1 MSIATKAQQPTLYGV
16 TSNGGSGGGGNIFGV
31 RTDGTNFQE
40 KFAFV
45 DKGRNPTSDLLKG
58 TDGKLYGMTHFGGSS
73 DAGIIFSTNT
83 DGKGYTFLHNF
94 NSTNGGSP
102 NGSLIQGTDG
112 KLYGMT
118 SGGGGSD
125 KGVVFSMNTEGTGYS
140 ILLNFNGTNGSNPE
154 GSLLQGKDGKLYG
167 MTSKGGSSANGGS
180 LGYGVIFRIN
190 TDGTGYAIMQNFN
203 NDNGAYPQGS
213 LIQGR
218 DGKLYGMTLTG
229 GNTGYG
235 VIFSINTDDTG
246 FTVLQ
251 NFNSTNGAS
260 PFSSLLQGADGKLYG
275 MTSGGGGSDKGVIFS
290 MNIDGTGYNI
300 LQNFNGTNGYFPYGS
315 LLQGNDGKLYGMTQ
329 QGGSSKYGIIFNT
342 NTDGTGYNILQNFDG
357 TNGYFPQGSLIQG
370 TDGKLYG
377 MTYKGGRSIEG
388 SYGYS
393 NGFIFSINAD
403 GTGYTIMQNFNNDNG
418 AYPQSSLI
426 KGREGKFYGMTSAG
440 GNLGHGVIFSTN
452 TDGTGYTILQ
462 NFNGTNGTG
471 PSGSLLQG
479 IDGKLYGMMA
489 YGGSYFTLSNQGYG
503 VIFSINTDGTGFTI
517 LQNFNGIN
525 GANPVGSLIQDTDG
539 KLYGMTYQGGRG
551 YGVIFRM
558 NTDGTDYTILQNFI
572 RVNGRHP
579 CSSLIQGKD
588 GKLYGLTSDGGSS
601 YNGVIFGMNTD
612 GTGYTILQNFNS
624 TNGASPFGSLIQGK
638 DGKFYGMTRY
648 GGSSG
653 KGVIFSTNS
662 DSTNYIILQ
671 NFNGTNGASPVGSLT
686 QGTDGKLYGVTRKG
700 GSSNLGVV
708 FNINPDGTGYSVL
721 QNFNGTNGANPN
733 GDLLLVNTT
742 STACPTLT
750 LSPAN
755 PPAGTVGIQYN
766 TTLIASGGTAP
777 YRITALTGNFP
788 PGLEYQ
794 SSGPTTGTILGV
806 PTKAGSYDFVA
817 VVTDTT
823 GCTGTQNFTILI
835 NPATGGN
842 LLPAATVNQDYTYTL
857 PNPSGNILTL
867 SSGSLPTGLYLDGRY
882 GVVFGKP
889 LVSGSFV
896 FSVTGIVSGQPVTL
910 SFTLNVNCPALSFL
924 TEALP
929 NAVLQT
935 NYSQFLSASGGSGSY
950 LYSLSAGAL
959 PDGLYLDG
967 RYGNIFGKPVKNGV
981 FTFAL
986 TATDDFGCRTG
997 KVFTITVGC
1006 PGLSINGTPPG
1017 SNIGA
1022 SYFYELSTT
1031 GSTGTAL
1038 YSLATG
1044 ALPKGVYLDGRYG
1057 DIFGRTT
1064 QTGAYAFTVTATD
1077 ESGCQTSKDFT
1088 INVSCP
1094 QLTIPTTTLPDAT
1107 LQTNYF
1113 QVLSATG
1120 GTGSYLYNFTGGA
1133 LPDGVYLD
1141 GRYGH
1146 IFGKPIKAGTFVFGV
1161 SATDEN
1167 GCTTTSLITINVPA
1181 APGRQAAVS
1190 VKGAAGEAEQTVN
1203 LYPNPAAEVIML
1215 SLIRQER
1222 VQVQLF
1228 DVMGRQVYNQAH
1240 EPGSDLKTTC
1250 NISKLASGTY
1260 FVKIIASSQTHVL
1273 KLIKN

>member
-1 MSIATKAQQPTLYGV
+1 M
-16 TSNGGSGGGGNIFGV
+16 TSSGGSRGVGNIFDIN
-31 RTDGTNFQE
+31 TDGTDFQE

-45 DKGRNPTSDLLKG
+45 QNGQFPNSDLLK
-58 TDGKLYGMTHFGGSS
+58 
-73 DAGIIFSTNT
+73 
-83 DGKGYTFLHNF
+83 
-94 NSTNGGSP
+94 
-102 NGSLIQGTDG
+102 
-112 KLYGMT
+112 
-118 SGGGGSD
+118 
-125 KGVVFSMNTEGTGYS
+125 
-140 ILLNFNGTNGSNPE
+140 
-154 GSLLQGKDGKLYG
+154 GKDGKLYG
-167 MTSKGGSSANGGS
+167 MTKNGGSSN
-180 LGYGVIFRIN
+180 
-190 TDGTGYAIMQNFN
+190 Q
-203 NDNGAYPQGS
+203 
-213 LIQGR
+213 
-218 DGKLYGMTLTG
+218 
-229 GNTGYG
+229 
-235 VIFSINTDDTG
+235 
-246 FTVLQ
+246 
-251 NFNSTNGAS
+251 
-260 PFSSLLQGADGKLYG
+260 
-275 MTSGGGGSDKGVIFS
+275 
-290 MNIDGTGYNI
+290 
-300 LQNFNGTNGYFPYGS
+300 
-315 LLQGNDGKLYGMTQ
+315 
-329 QGGSSKYGIIFNT
+329 
-342 NTDGTGYNILQNFDG
+342 
-357 TNGYFPQGSLIQG
+357 
-370 TDGKLYG
+370 
-377 MTYKGGRSIEG
+377 
-388 SYGYS
+388 
-393 NGFIFSINAD
+393 
-403 GTGYTIMQNFNNDNG
+403 
-418 AYPQSSLI
+418 
-426 KGREGKFYGMTSAG
+426 
-440 GNLGHGVIFSTN
+440 GVIFSTN

-462 NFNGTNGTG
+462 NFNPTNGSTPYGSLIQDRDGKLYGMTYRGGTSDYGVIFSLNTDGTGYIILQNFNGTNGST
-471 PSGSLLQG
+471 PLGSLIQG
-479 IDGKLYGMMA
+479 IDGKLYGMTQ
-489 YGGSYFTLSNQGYG
+489 YGGSAGGG
-503 VIFSINTDGTGFTI
+503 VIFST
-517 LQNFNGIN
+517 
-525 GANPVGSLIQDTDG
+525 
-539 KLYGMTYQGGRG
+539 
-551 YGVIFRM
+551 
-558 NTDGTDYTILQNFI
+558 
-572 RVNGRHP
+572 
-579 CSSLIQGKD
+579 
-588 GKLYGLTSDGGSS
+588 
-601 YNGVIFGMNTD
+601 NTD
-612 GTGYTILQNFNS
+612 GTGYTILQNFNLTTGS
-624 TNGASPFGSLIQGK
+624 APYGSLIQGR
-638 DGKFYGMTRY
+638 DGKLYGMTQF

-653 KGVIFSTNS
+653 NGVIFSTNA
-662 DSTNYIILQ
+662 DGTGYTILQ
-671 NFNGTNGASPVGSLT
+671 NFNGTNGASPQGSLPQGKEGKLYGMTFSGGNFGKGVIFSTNTDGSGYTILQDFNGTNGAYPHGSIIQGTDGRLYGMTREGGSSNLGVVFNINPDGTGYSVLQNFNYTNGVYPQGSLLQGTDEKLYGMTYGGGSSGLGNGVVFSTNIDGTGYTVLQNFNSTNGYNPHGSLIQGKDGKLYGMTRDGGSSNQGLIFKTNAAGTGYSILHNFNGTNGASPYGSLIQGTDEKLYGMTISGGSSDVGVIFSTNTDGTNYTILQNFNGTNGAYPYGSLVQGSDGKLYGMTSGGGSSNQGVIFSTNTDGTGFTILLNMNGTNGAYPYGSLIQGIDGRLYGMTQKGGNFGGGVIFSINTNGTDFTVLQTFISTNGAYPYGSLVQGIDRKLYGMTEGGGDSDKGVIFSIKPDGTGYTILQNFNGTNEAFPYGSLT

-910 SFTLNVNCPALSFL
+910 SFTLNVNCPALSFQ

-950 LYSLSAGAL
+950 IYSLSAGAL

-1215 SLIRQER
+1215 SLVRQER
-1222 VQVQLF
+1222 VQVQMF

-1260 FVKIIASSQTHVL
+1260 FVKIIATTQTHVL
-1273 KLIKN
+1273 KLVKN